1 MSCTQDEID
10 SKNPLI
16 FESWDDEVLD
26 LKTELLRGVYA
37 YGFENPSPIQKRA
50 IIPLIQRRDLI
61 AQAQSG
67 TGKTGAFVIGSLQIL
82 DEKKAATQALI
93 LAHTRELA
101 RQIYSVIQAMG
112 NLLKIK
118 TQLLVGGTSTDED
131 REKLENSPPHIIVG
145 SPGRVHDMIRR
156 KHLKTNDI
164 TLLVLDEADE
174 LLSHGFKE
182 QIYKIFQFMPNEI
195 QIGLFSATMPAEL
208 NMLTSKFLRNPMKI
222 LIKKEMLTLQGIA
235 QYFVALDNDEH
246 KYVTL
251 KDLFGSLAISQAIIY
266 CNSIRRVDDLFD
278 AMKHDAFPVERM
290 HSGMEE
296 KDRRDI
302 YARFK
307 TGSCRVLISTDLLAR
322 GIDIQQVSIVINF
335 DLPKNV
341 HTYLH
346 RIGRSGRWGR
356 QGVGIN
362 FITRRDIQKLTE
374 IKQFYSTEIKELPG
388 NYKDIF

>member
-182 QIYKIFQFMPNEI
+182 QNYNI
-195 QIGLFSATMPAEL
+195 LEL
-208 NMLTSKFLRNPMKI
+208 
-222 LIKKEMLTLQGIA
+222 
-235 QYFVALDNDEH
+235 
-246 KYVTL
+246 
-251 KDLFGSLAISQAIIY
+251 
-266 CNSIRRVDDLFD
+266 
-278 AMKHDAFPVERM
+278 
-290 HSGMEE
+290 
-296 KDRRDI
+296 
-302 YARFK
+302 
-307 TGSCRVLISTDLLAR
+307 
-322 GIDIQQVSIVINF
+322 
-335 DLPKNV
+335 
-341 HTYLH
+341 
-346 RIGRSGRWGR
+346 
-356 QGVGIN
+356 
-362 FITRRDIQKLTE
+362 
-374 IKQFYSTEIKELPG
+374 
-388 NYKDIF
+388 